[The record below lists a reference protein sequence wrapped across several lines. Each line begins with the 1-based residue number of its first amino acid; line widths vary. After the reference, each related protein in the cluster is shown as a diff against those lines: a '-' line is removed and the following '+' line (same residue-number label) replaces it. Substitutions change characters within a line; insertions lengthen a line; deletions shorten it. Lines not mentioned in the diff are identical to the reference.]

1 MPPLAAKT
9 FVRGVL
15 EELVLLRS
23 KGRTFMRTV

>member
-1 MPPLAAKT
+1 MSPLAAKT
-9 FVRGVL
+9 FVRSVL